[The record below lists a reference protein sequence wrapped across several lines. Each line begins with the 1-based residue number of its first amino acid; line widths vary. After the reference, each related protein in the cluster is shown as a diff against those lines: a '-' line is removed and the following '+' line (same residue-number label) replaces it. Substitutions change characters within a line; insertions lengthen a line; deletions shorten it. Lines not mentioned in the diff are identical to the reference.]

1 MFKPDARITSRMS
14 QGRLMKLEVGVIVV
28 QSKQL
33 DGSMISN
40 VQMSKLNTRR
50 LTDEYYWLLIR
61 GSGSTYFLAG
71 M

>member
-1 MFKPDARITSRMS
+1 MFKPDTRITSRMS

-40 VQMSKLNTRR
+40 VQMSKLR
-50 LTDEYYWLLIR
+50 LTDEYYRLLIR
-61 GSGSTYFLAG
+61 GNGSTYFLAG

>member
-1 MFKPDARITSRMS
+1 
-14 QGRLMKLEVGVIVV
+14 MKLEVGVIVV

-50 LTDEYYWLLIR
+50 LTDEYYRLLIR
-61 GSGSTYFLAG
+61 SNGSTYFLAG